1 MGKYI
6 LKRICIMI
14 LMLIGMSFIVFASMY
29 LAPGDPAEIAAGPS
43 ATAEEI
49 EIMRA
54 YLGLDKP
61 FWTQYISYLTNLLHG
76 NLGTS
81 LITRQPIWSE
91 LSIRIPNTLNLAV
104 AAMIFACVLGIPLGI
119 IAAINKDTAVD
130 NALTTLSLFGISV
143 PNFWLGSILILFF
156 CVKLGVFP
164 TGGMDHYFWTAIGFS
179 QVFLPAMSL
188 GMQSAAS
195 FTRIGRS
202 SMLDVLQSDY
212 VRTARAKGLR
222 EKAVVLIHALKN
234 ALIPIVTQMGTSFG
248 GLLSGA
254 IVTEQVFAING
265 IGSYLI
271 NAINQRNYTAVQGT
285 VPLIAAMFISINL
298 IVDLLYCVI
307 DPRIKYE

>member
-1 MGKYI
+1 
-6 LKRICIMI
+6 
-14 LMLIGMSFIVFASMY
+14 MY

-285 VPLIAAMFISINL
+285 VLLIAAMFISINL